1 MCSEVFEVFLAA
13 WTCYLFSRH
22 VLSYDV
28 LFGVTLVTADKWAF
42 QAMIFSLKVTHKYAQ
57 QLMCFLKSKELMLF
71 RADKIKVAILKNYYL
86 LFGDCLADNNVAWD
100 IKVRLEF

>member
-28 LFGVTLVTADKWAF
+28 LFGVTLVAADKWAF
-42 QAMIFSLKVTHKYAQ
+42 QALIFGLKVTHKYAQ
-57 QLMCFLKSKELMLF
+57 
-71 RADKIKVAILKNYYL
+71 
-86 LFGDCLADNNVAWD
+86 
-100 IKVRLEF
+100 

>member
-28 LFGVTLVTADKWAF
+28 LFGVTLVAADKWAF
-42 QAMIFSLKVTHKYAQ
+42 QALIFSLKVTLKYAQ
-57 QLMCFLKSKELMLF
+57 LICFLKSKELMLI

-86 LFGDCLADNNVAWD
+86 LGDCLVS
-100 IKVRLEF
+100 R

>member
-28 LFGVTLVTADKWAF
+28 LFGVTLVAADKWAF
-42 QAMIFSLKVTHKYAQ
+42 QALIFSLKVTHKYAQ
-57 QLMCFLKSKELMLF
+57 LMCFLKSNELMLI

-86 LFGDCLADNNVAWD
+86 LFGDCLVDTNFAWE

>member
-28 LFGVTLVTADKWAF
+28 LFGVTLVAADKWAF
-42 QAMIFSLKVTHKYAQ
+42 QALIFSLKVTHKYAQ
-57 QLMCFLKSKELMLF
+57 LMCFLKNKELMLI
-71 RADKIKVAILKNYYL
+71 RADKIKVAILKNYCL
-86 LFGDCLADNNVAWD
+86 LGDCLVDNNYAWE

>member
-28 LFGVTLVTADKWAF
+28 LFGVTLVAADKCAF
-42 QAMIFSLKVTHKYAQ
+42 QALIFSLKITHEYAQ
-57 QLMCFLKSKELMLF
+57 QLMCFLKSKELMLI

-86 LFGDCLADNNVAWD
+86 LGDCLVDNNYAWE